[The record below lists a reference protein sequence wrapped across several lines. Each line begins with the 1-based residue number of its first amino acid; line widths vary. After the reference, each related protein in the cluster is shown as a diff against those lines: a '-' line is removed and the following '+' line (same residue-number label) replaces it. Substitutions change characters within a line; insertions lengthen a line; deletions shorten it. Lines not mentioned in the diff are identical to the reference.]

1 MLELGNL
8 DLGERMERKE
18 EALGGELIGLGP
30 DFSFTS
36 TTAGLMCAH

>member
-18 EALGGELIGLGP
+18 EALGGELLFFFFFSHLEKALILTLGP
-30 DFSFTS
+30 
-36 TTAGLMCAH
+36 